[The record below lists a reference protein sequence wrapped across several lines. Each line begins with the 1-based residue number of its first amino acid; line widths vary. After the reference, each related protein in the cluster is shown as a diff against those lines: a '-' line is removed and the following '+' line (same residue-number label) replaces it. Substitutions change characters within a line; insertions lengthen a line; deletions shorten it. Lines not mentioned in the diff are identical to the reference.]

1 MRQIASYRTDQHF
14 NMRVFITILF
24 IIGIVFGSVD
34 FKYAGGWP
42 NSSSTKH
49 TDVSIQLDCP
59 GNPGCDCDDNTSC
72 KDSSCI
78 KHFKGNFCSL
88 QEGDYFPSFKA
99 YDQFG
104 DIVSIHDFANQNKY
118 ILIEMGAAW
127 CGPCRMLADWFSYG
141 IEDLK
146 SKPFWKNEYDM
157 IYDLVRNEQIYFITI
172 IYEDEFRD
180 NSTQYTCEEW
190 YNNYPDEFIP
200 ILADENKYLHKII
213 KPTGIPAISLLN
225 DQMQIITLSTR
236 GFNKAFDKLI
246 ELKLDQ

>member
-1 MRQIASYRTDQHF
+1 MRLL
-14 NMRVFITILF
+14 ITIFF
-24 IIGIVFGSVD
+24 IITIVLGND
-34 FKYAGGWP
+34 GFKYIGGWP
-42 NSSSTKH
+42 KSINNKNTEVST
-49 TDVSIQLDCP
+49 QLDCP
-59 GNPGCDCDDNTSC
+59 GNIGCDCDDNNSC
-72 KDSSCI
+72 KDSNCI

-104 DIVSIHDFANQNKY
+104 DIVSIQDFSNQSKY

-146 SKPFWKNEYDM
+146 SKPFWKNEYDI
-157 IYDLVRNEQIYFITI
+157 IYDLVRTEKIYFITI

-180 NSTQYTCEEW
+180 NSNQYTCEEW
-190 YNNYPDEFIP
+190 YNNYPDELIP

-213 KPTGIPAISLLN
+213 KPTGIPAISLLD
-225 DQMQIITLSTR
+225 DQMKIITLSTR
-236 GFNKAFDKLI
+236 GFNKAFDKI
-246 ELKLDQ
+246 VELNLDK